1 MSRRTSL
8 SAKER
13 AAWEAWLGDRTQRT
27 RPPRWVR
34 EIDSVLS
41 SGPTPADW
49 DHARRA
55 LARRLARGAPL
66 PVYYARINRSP
77 VGALWVAVGERGLMA
92 VEFDEPEAEF
102 RRRLERRVARQ
113 AVRADDRTIEARQ
126 QVLDYLK
133 GRRRHF
139 SLAVDLRHLTPFQR
153 RVLQAAQAVPRGEV
167 STYGQIARRIGRP
180 RSARAVGQALGSNPV
195 PIVIPC
201 HRILASDG
209 RLGGYSGRG
218 GIRTKRQLLQ
228 LEGAKLPESSAR
240 RSEGRVR

>member
-1 MSRRTSL
+1 MTAGKTTRL
-8 SAKER
+8 KALPG
-13 AAWEAWLGDRTQRT
+13 WEAWLRDNDRPARAPRLAGDLDA
-27 RPPRWVR
+27 
-34 EIDSVLS
+34 ILAA
-41 SGPTPADW
+41 GPKPADW
-49 DHARRA
+49 DHARQV
-55 LARRLARGAPL
+55 LARRLARGVPP

-209 RLGGYSGRG
+209 GLGGYSGRG

>member
-1 MSRRTSL
+1 MSRRMTP

-13 AAWEAWLGDRTQRT
+13 AIWEAWLGDRTRHT
-27 RPPRWVR
+27 RPPRWAR

-49 DHARRA
+49 DHARQA
-55 LARRLARGAPL
+55 LARRLARGVPP

-209 RLGGYSGRG
+209 GLGGYSGRG